1 MNRNTDILLTDL
13 RYMIADLGKNGGLIG
28 PSVYDTAQTLRFAPP
43 REGAWPALEWLL
55 EQQRSDGGWGD
66 PRTPMARDMATLA
79 AVLALR
85 AYATRKTTRVAIDAG
100 VSFLRRQS
108 AQWAGPPPD
117 DIPLAAELVLP
128 SLLDQARREGI
139 DLPEEPYAA
148 LKAFGAKRRRLMAQL
163 NIRPGTPPTHSWEAW
178 GQNRDASLLD
188 GAGSIGHSPA
198 ATAAWLDATRE
209 FTNLADSHAIARG
222 YLEQAAQATGLG
234 IPGVVPTVWP
244 YERNEQ
250 SVSLFAVFLAGL
262 FRHPALQEALN
273 AQVEDMWRGLRTEGQ
288 GISDHFATD
297 GDITAMD
304 FAIVAA
310 KGHRPNQAILERY
323 IVGDSCLT
331 YPNEMQRSF
340 SATTHAAH
348 TLAML
353 GGDPAPLLN
362 YLRERR
368 APDGRWMG
376 DKWHASWLYLTSH
389 TIHALVAAEQV
400 EEALSA
406 LPALLDHQRAD
417 GSWGVTDAASEE
429 TAYAVLGLLAFQQVG
444 VLPATGQESLRRA
457 GNWLLTNYRPL
468 TEEAG
473 ACWTAKEMYRPR
485 RISRTIEISATLACA
500 LMYPDM
506 APRA

>member
-1 MNRNTDILLTDL
+1 MNRTTDILLTDL
-13 RYMIADLGKNGGLIG
+13 RYMITDLGKNGGLIG

-43 REGAWPALEWLL
+43 REGTWPALEWLL
-55 EQQRSDGGWGD
+55 KQQHPDGGWGD

-85 AYATRKTTRVAIDAG
+85 MHATRKATRVAIDAG

-108 AQWAGPPPD
+108 AQWAGPLPD

-128 SLLDQARREGI
+128 SLLDQAREQGI
-139 DLPEEPYAA
+139 ALPEEPYAA
-148 LKAFGAKRRRLMAQL
+148 LIAFGAKRRRMMAKLQ
-163 NIRPGTPPTHSWEAW
+163 ISPGTPSTHSWEAW

-198 ATAAWLDATRE
+198 ATAAWLHATRD
-209 FTNLADSHAIARG
+209 FPDLAESRSIAQR

-250 SVSLFAVFLAGL
+250 SVSLYAVLLAGL
-262 FRHPALQEALN
+262 FRHPGLRDALS
-273 AQVEDMWRGLRTEGQ
+273 AQVEDMWHGLRTEGQ

-310 KGHRPNQAILERY
+310 MGHRPNRAILERY

-348 TLAML
+348 TLALL
-353 GGDPAPLLN
+353 GGDPTPLLN

-400 EEALSA
+400 EEALTA
-406 LPALLDHQRAD
+406 LPALLDHQRVD

-444 VLPATGQESLRRA
+444 ALPETGRESLRRA
-457 GNWLLTNYRPL
+457 GDWLLANYRPL
-468 TEEAG
+468 AEEAG

-500 LMYPDM
+500 LMHPESLPK
-506 APRA
+506 A

>member
-1 MNRNTDILLTDL
+1 
-13 RYMIADLGKNGGLIG
+13 
-28 PSVYDTAQTLRFAPP
+28 
-43 REGAWPALEWLL
+43 
-55 EQQRSDGGWGD
+55 
-66 PRTPMARDMATLA
+66 MATLA
-79 AVLALR
+79 AILALR
-85 AYATRKTTRVAIDAG
+85 KHASRKSTRFAIDAG

-108 AQWAGPPPD
+108 AQWAAPLPD

-148 LKAFGAKRRRLMAQL
+148 LNAFGTKRRHLMAQL
-163 NIRPGTPPTHSWEAW
+163 QIRPGTPPTHSWEAW

-198 ATAAWLDATRE
+198 ATAAWLYETRE
-209 FTNLADSHAIARG
+209 YSHLAESHAIAWR
-222 YLEQAAQATGLG
+222 YLEQAALATGLG

-250 SVSLFAVFLAGL
+250 SVSLFAVLLAGL
-262 FRHPALQEALN
+262 FHHPALREVIS
-273 AQVEDMWRGLRTEGQ
+273 AQVEDMWRGLRSEGQ

-310 KGHRPNQAILERY
+310 MGHRPNRVILERY

-348 TLAML
+348 TLALL
-353 GGDPAPLLN
+353 GGDPSPLLS
-362 YLRERR
+362 YLREHR

-406 LPALLDHQRAD
+406 LPALLDHQRLD

-444 VLPATGQESLRRA
+444 ALPEMGRESLRRA
-457 GNWLLTNYRPL
+457 GHWLLTNYRPL
-468 TEEAG
+468 TEEPG

-485 RISRTIEISATLACA
+485 RISRTIEISATLGCA
-500 LMYPDM
+500 LIHPDIVPT
-506 APRA
+506 A